1 MGVRLT
7 WLTTIKSLMMQTAL
21 SSSWKLGRAA
31 ENLIDGSEKRICW
44 LSFEFWSLRVIERRS
59 KMGYFSSII

>member
-21 SSSWKLGRAA
+21 GSSRKLEGAA
-31 ENLIDGSEKRICW
+31 ENLIDSSEKRICW
-44 LSFEFWSLRVIERRS
+44 LSFEFWSLHVR
-59 KMGYFSSII
+59 